1 MIPCRRALDSL
12 TDSRGFTLIEFA
24 VILLIIGILASVLVP
39 KYVDMTQEVKE
50 TKMRMTFQYLV
61 SIAALCRAEAIVA
74 GADIN
79 AADPVSVIYADM
91 PITLVYGLPSGNDM
105 KILAGG
111 LEGYYTEV
119 TATTLL
125 IYPEPDD
132 ASSRVFY
139 RQVPVQP
146 IWLFANGTWE
156 RKY

>member
-1 MIPCRRALDSL
+1 MIPCCRALDSL
-12 TDSRGFTLIEFA
+12 NDSRGFTLIEFA
-24 VILLIIGILASVLVP
+24 VVLLIIGILASIAIP

-50 TKMRMTFQYLV
+50 TKMRMTFQYMISV
-61 SIAALCRAEAIVA
+61 AALCRAEAIIA

-79 AADPVSVIYADM
+79 AADPVSIMYSNTPV
-91 PITLVYGLPSGNDM
+91 TLVYGLPSGIDM
-105 KILAGG
+105 KTLLGG

-125 IYPEPDD
+125 IYPEPGD

-139 RQVPVQP
+139 RQVPVEP

-156 RKY
+156 QKY